1 MTLGVSAEPWTA
13 VRQRWTTPA
22 DSQDHDARP
31 TQPTLSQPIQPPPP
45 WQPPWWPAWLV
56 MAMVPRRHLV
66 AREVRCMSRLRRLAL
81 GLSVLALLAGVAA
94 AGHHRT
100 DQAGRR
106 EVLRRDARR
115 WVVL

>member
-1 MTLGVSAEPWTA
+1 VAWSLQLLDAHAPGRLGRALDGRTTTLDRANPVAA
-13 VRQRWTTPA
+13 HPA
-22 DSQDHDARP
+22 
-31 TQPTLSQPIQPPPP
+31 PPA
-45 WQPPWWPAWLV
+45 WQPPWWLAWLV

>member
-1 MTLGVSAEPWTA
+1 
-13 VRQRWTTPA
+13 
-22 DSQDHDARP
+22 
-31 TQPTLSQPIQPPPP
+31 
-45 WQPPWWPAWLV
+45 
-56 MAMVPRRHLV
+56 
-66 AREVRCMSRLRRLAL
+66 MSRLRRLAL
-81 GLSVLALLAGVAA
+81 GLSVLALLAGVAT